1 MALGHRHSNKG
12 QQEHEYS
19 ANQRQNDGH
28 HGDDVFNHIG
38 GLGVVVV
45 GVRSGHGVLSRE
57 DKKGNARILA
67 TEGKVL
73 ETHGPKAWAYFSKK
87 VRQRVNQV
95 RCWCVIDP

>member
-12 QQEHEYS
+12 QQEHQYS
-19 ANQRQNDGH
+19 ANKRQNDGH
-28 HGDDVFNHIG
+28 HRDDVFNHIG
-38 GLGVVVV
+38 GFGVVVV

-73 ETHGPKAWAYFSKK
+73 ETDGPKAGRHFSKK
-87 VRQRVNQV
+87 VAQRVNQAL
-95 RCWCVIDP
+95 RWCVIDP